1 MQLECLANYIAELS
15 LLEYS
20 MLCYAPSLVAA
31 SAIFL
36 AKYILLPSKRP
47 WVRLLKKKTLSLWDF
62 YGIWCIYST
71 VQVKPAI
78 MPDTTFLLQQNSTL
92 QHYTLYEPVDLS
104 DCVKDLHRLCCGNH
118 NSTLP
123 AIREKYSQHKVNK
136 ILILSLL
143 LSISHIAW
151 TLVPGWGMV
160 WSARVLILSGLFTF
174 FVAVQICSK
183 EVLPSFNTW
192 GILPEPRLLDSW
204 ISFNIWRILPILCW
218 IHFKWITCFWSKQ
231 CSPYASLYHF
241 FQ

>member
-1 MQLECLANYIAELS
+1 
-15 LLEYS
+15 
-20 MLCYAPSLVAA
+20 
-31 SAIFL
+31 
-36 AKYILLPSKRP
+36 
-47 WVRLLKKKTLSLWDF
+47 
-62 YGIWCIYST
+62 
-71 VQVKPAI
+71 

-143 LSISHIAW
+143 LSISYIAW
-151 TLVPGWGMV
+151 TLVLGWGMV

-204 ISFNIWRILPILCW
+204 ISSNIWRILPILCW